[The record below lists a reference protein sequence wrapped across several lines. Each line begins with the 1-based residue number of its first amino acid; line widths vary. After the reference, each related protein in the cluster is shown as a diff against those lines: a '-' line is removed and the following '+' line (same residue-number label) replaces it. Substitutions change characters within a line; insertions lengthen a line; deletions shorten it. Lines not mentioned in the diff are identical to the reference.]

1 MNTRKISINILCFVF
16 ILIPFFVFSEGSSGG
31 LVNPLDDMTVQQF
44 VSKML
49 GYIVKIGGVLATIA
63 IVYVGFLFASAGGD
77 AGKIKTARSVLI
89 NTLLGLA
96 VLLGAEILGATITST
111 INSIK

>member
-1 MNTRKISINILCFVF
+1 MNVKKKSIKILCFVF
-16 ILIPFFVFSEGSSGG
+16 VMIPFFVFSEG
-31 LVNPLDDMTVQQF
+31 LIDPLNNITVQQF
-44 VSKML
+44 ISKIL
-49 GYIVKIGGVLATIA
+49 GYVVKIGGVLATFA

-77 AGKIKTARSVLI
+77 TGKLKTAKNALI

-111 INSIK
+111 ISSIK

>member
-1 MNTRKISINILCFVF
+1 
-16 ILIPFFVFSEGSSGG
+16 
-31 LVNPLDDMTVQQF
+31 MTVQEF
-44 VSKML
+44 ISKIL
-49 GYIVKIGGVLATIA
+49 SYIVKIGGVLATLA

-77 AGKIKTARSVLI
+77 SGKIKTAKSVLI

>member
-1 MNTRKISINILCFVF
+1 MLNTKKIFKIIPFVF
-16 ILIPFFVFSEGSSGG
+16 LLIPLFVFSAG
-31 LVNPLDDMTVQQF
+31 LIDPLDNMTVQEF

-49 GYIVKIGGVLATIA
+49 GYVVKIGGVLAIVV

-77 AGKIKTARSVLI
+77 SGKITKARSVLI
-89 NTLLGLA
+89 NVLLGLV